1 MGGWSDG
8 IGRDGA
14 GMQKMPKVAHVQ
26 MMVMMV
32 MMMIGELVMSK
43 PMKPIMHWMPRLPMS
58 IPDQHRVS
66 KVVRLLVSVK
76 NAPKSFCQASIC

>member
-8 IGRDGA
+8 IGSDGA

-32 MMMIGELVMSK
+32 MMMIGELVMESK
-43 PMKPIMHWMPRLPMS
+43 
-58 IPDQHRVS
+58 
-66 KVVRLLVSVK
+66 
-76 NAPKSFCQASIC
+76 NN